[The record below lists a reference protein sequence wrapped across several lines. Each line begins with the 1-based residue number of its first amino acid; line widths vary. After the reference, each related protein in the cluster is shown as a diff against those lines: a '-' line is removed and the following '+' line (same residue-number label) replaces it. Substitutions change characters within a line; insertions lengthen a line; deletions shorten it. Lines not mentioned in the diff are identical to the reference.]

1 MALYDYNRA
10 MKQGRRQYQAAL
22 SRGEHPYLPVLD
34 DILSYTDIVS
44 EVNLGVVDIP
54 LSQIVGTKTKGR
66 TNAFSNGFMP
76 LLSEKTEFAAKWSTL
91 FDYQED
97 EGIHDPII
105 AYEFMNQY
113 YVMEG
118 NKRVSV
124 LKYVNAFSIQGIVT
138 RLIPKRSDNKENKLY
153 YEFLD
158 FYQVSFFSNIWFT
171 REGSYKQMLEIMG
184 KKPDEVWSDDDR
196 SYFKAIHDR
205 FARVFSERGGNRIGL
220 TASDAFLVYAKLF
233 GYEAV
238 KDRTETQ
245 IQKDLVKLWDE
256 LVLQGQGGKIALVE
270 QPEEEKPAKGLVGRL
285 LSGGESAPLKIAFIY
300 EKTSETSSWT
310 YSHELG
316 RLYIEQAFPGEV
328 ITTSF
333 DHADTE
339 TQVAEAIDEA
349 IASGCQVIF
358 TTTPRMIQPSV
369 KAAVQYS
376 EVKILNCNVNTSY
389 SSVRTYYGRL
399 YEAKFLMGAIAAAM
413 STTDQLGYIADYPIY
428 GSLANVNAFSLGA
441 RMVNPRAQVFLKW
454 KAVKDK
460 NALEELNEQGVYYI
474 SADDMITPKSLTR
487 EFGLLHKEEDG
498 TLTTLASPLMH
509 WGKFYERI
517 VKLIRQGRWQT
528 LNTKG
533 KEAVNYWWGMS
544 ADVLDVICSKNL
556 PRGTNR
562 LINFLKNSIRSG
574 SFQPF
579 DSDIYSRDGVRRCT
593 ENQKLTPEEIVTM
606 NWLVENVVGSVPD
619 LEELTDEAKDLVRLQ
634 GIKLDEGKDDLI
646 PVCAVE
652 RVQSGGKGDPIPVC
666 AVEHAQLGGNNEDS
680 GTGR

>member
-10 MKQGRRQYQAAL
+10 MKLGRRQYQAAL
-22 SRGEHPYLPVLD
+22 SKGEHPYLPVLD

-44 EVNLGVVDIP
+44 EVNLGLVDIP
-54 LSQIVGTKTKGR
+54 LSQIAGTKTRGR

-76 LLSEKTEFAAKWSTL
+76 LLAEKTEFAAKWATL

-124 LKYVNAFSIQGIVT
+124 LKYVNAFSIQGTVT
-138 RLIPKRSDNKENKLY
+138 RLIPRRSDNKENKLY

-158 FYQVSFFSNIWFT
+158 FYQVSFFSNIWFSK
-171 REGSYKQMLEIMG
+171 EGSYKRMLEVMG
-184 KKPDEVWSDDDR
+184 KKPDEMWSDDDR

-205 FARVFSERGGNRIGL
+205 FSRVFTERGGNAIGL
-220 TASDAFLVYAKLF
+220 TCSDAFLVYAELF

-238 KDRTETQ
+238 RERTESQ
-245 IQKDLVKLWDE
+245 IQKDLVKIWEE
-256 LVLQGQGGKIALVE
+256 LVLQGRGGKIALVE
-270 QPEEEKPAKGLVGRL
+270 QPEEEKPVSKGLVGRL
-285 LSGGESAPLKIAFIY
+285 LSGGETAPLKIAFIY
-300 EKTSETSSWT
+300 EKTTEISSWS

-316 RLYIEQAFPGEV
+316 RLYLEQVFPGEV
-328 ITTSF
+328 ITTFF
-333 DHADTE
+333 DQADTE
-339 TQVAEAIDEA
+339 SKVAEAIELA

-376 EVKILNCNVNTSY
+376 DVKILNCNVNTSY

-413 STTDQLGYIADYPIY
+413 SKSDRLGYIADYPIY

-441 RMVNPRAQVFLKW
+441 RMINPRAQVFLKW
-454 KAVKDK
+454 KAVKEG
-460 NALEELNEQGVYYI
+460 NALEELNEDGIYYI

-517 VKLIRQGRWQT
+517 VKLIRQGRWGN

-579 DSDIYSRDGVRRCT
+579 DGDTYSRDGIRRCR

-619 LEELTDEAKDLVRLQ
+619 LAELTDEAKDLVRLQ
-634 GIKLDEGKDDLI
+634 GIKLEENTEASAPAASPVPVAPSPAPSTKPALDGGKD
-646 PVCAVE
+646 E
-652 RVQSGGKGDPIPVC
+652 
-666 AVEHAQLGGNNEDS
+666 NS